1 MSDRAAMV
9 TGAGGVLGRATAA
22 TLARPATEPTAGTAA
37 CSVTKAAL
45 VHLTRVVDAELRRT
59 RWHRRRLPT

>member
-1 MSDRAAMV
+1 MV

-37 CSVTKAAL
+37 YSVTKAAL
-45 VHLTRVVDAELRRT
+45 VHLTRVVDAELRPSGIRVNGSHRSCRT
-59 RWHRRRLPT
+59 